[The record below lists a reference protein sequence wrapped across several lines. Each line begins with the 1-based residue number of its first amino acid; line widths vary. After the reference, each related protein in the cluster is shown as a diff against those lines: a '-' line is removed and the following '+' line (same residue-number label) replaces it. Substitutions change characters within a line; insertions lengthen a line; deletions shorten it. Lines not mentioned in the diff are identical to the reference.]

1 MEDKGARSAATAFTI
16 AIHAA
21 LAVALVLSVAWKSK
35 EKPQVSELSA
45 ELFSKSSPAPAVEKS
60 EPPPPPPPPLEKVE
74 PPPPSAQKVEAA
86 PAPAEI
92 KAGPSA
98 AEIALKEKEK
108 REEVEKKKVE
118 AERAEKAKLE
128 AERKQ
133 RDAQSR
139 LALQKQ
145 ADRDANLR
153 ALQAE
158 ANVDDKSAERAAKEQ
173 ARAREEA
180 SKLAASRAADAEKA
194 AMERNAKNEAQ
205 AQAQKAAQEKA
216 ARDRGLADYVA
227 KIRNK
232 VRGNIVY
239 AQEISGNPEAI
250 FEITQLPSG
259 DVTRVQL
266 RKSSGSKPLDDAIER
281 AIQKSSPLPKPE
293 NSELFQRVLILQVK
307 PNE

>member
-45 ELFSKSSPAPAVEKS
+45 ELFSKSRPAPAVEKS
-60 EPPPPPPPPLEKVE
+60 EPPPPPPPPVEKAE
-74 PPPPSAQKVEAA
+74 PPPPPVQKVEAA
-86 PAPAEI
+86 PPPAEI

-118 AERAEKAKLE
+118 AERAEKARLE
-128 AERKQ
+128 TERKQ

-293 NSELFQRVLILQVK
+293 NSELFQRILILQVK

>member
-45 ELFSKSSPAPAVEKS
+45 ELFSKARPGPTVEKS
-60 EPPPPPPPPLEKVE
+60 EPPPPPPPPVEKAE
-74 PPPPSAQKVEAA
+74 PPPPPAQKVEAA
-86 PAPAEI
+86 PPPAEI

-118 AERAEKAKLE
+118 AERAEKARLE
-128 AERKQ
+128 TERKQ

-293 NSELFQRVLILQVK
+293 NSELFQRILILQVK